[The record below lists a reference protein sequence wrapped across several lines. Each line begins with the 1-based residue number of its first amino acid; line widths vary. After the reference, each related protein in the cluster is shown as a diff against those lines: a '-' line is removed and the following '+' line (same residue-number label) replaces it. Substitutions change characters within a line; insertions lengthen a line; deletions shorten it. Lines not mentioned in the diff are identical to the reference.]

1 MDGDPG
7 NQGNPQGGA
16 GDPAAAAAAAA
27 AGGGSAPAPMTI
39 NADILGEYKD
49 DPVFKA
55 FEGKGLGEVFKS
67 YKNAQSMI
75 GGEKLTI
82 PAGKLDNEETWNY
95 VFGKL
100 GRPETA
106 DGYKLDVKE
115 LPAGGKYDEKLL
127 GEFKAACHQ
136 LGMLPKQAQGAFD
149 FFHNLVAGGV
159 ADSEAAQAKL
169 AEETESTLMKELGT
183 KAKYDEFVG
192 GAKAA
197 MKRFGGEPAQV
208 EAFIEKFGN
217 DPVAVRMFG
226 NVAKAMLEDA
236 ALRGD
241 TSFKLMGEDAQSQ
254 LKDIQSNPNNRLHK
268 AYYTASDPNH
278 QAAVDEVYRL
288 NTLIHGVKPINMA
301 G

>member
-1 MDGDPG
+1 MADDPG
-7 NQGNPQGGA
+7 SQGNQGGA
-16 GDPAAAAAAAA
+16 GGDAAAAAAAAA
-27 AGGGSAPAPMTI
+27 AGNSNPAPMTI
-39 NADILGEYKD
+39 NAEILGEYKD

-67 YKNAQSMI
+67 YKNAQSLI
-75 GGEKLTI
+75 GGEKVTL

-95 VFGKL
+95 LFGRL

-115 LPAGGKYDEKLL
+115 LPGGGKYDDKVI
-127 GEFKAACHQ
+127 GDFKAAMHK
-136 LGMLPKQAQGAFD
+136 LGLLPKQAQGALD
-149 FFHNLVAGGV
+149 YFHGLLEGGA
-159 ADSEAAQAKL
+159 ADAEAAQTKL
-169 AEETESTLMKELGT
+169 AEETEAALMAELKT
-183 KAKYDEFVG
+183 KDKYNEFVN

-208 EAFIEKFGN
+208 EAFIDKFGN

-288 NTLIHGVKPINMA
+288 NTLIHGNKPINMA